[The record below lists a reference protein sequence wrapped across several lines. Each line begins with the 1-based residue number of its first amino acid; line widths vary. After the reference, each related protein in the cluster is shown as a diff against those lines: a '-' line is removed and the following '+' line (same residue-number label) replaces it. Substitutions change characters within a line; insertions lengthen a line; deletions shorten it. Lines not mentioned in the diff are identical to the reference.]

1 MTLLRFI
8 LFFILFLF
16 IVRLVK
22 LIMRYWSSSKTT
34 IDDLKNGQEQVNEKY
49 KDVEEADFKEIN
61 FDEEED
67 LDKHDK
73 SGKQSE

>member
-34 IDDLKNGQEQVNEKY
+34 IDDLRNGQEQVNEKY

-67 LDKHDK
+67 LDKHN
-73 SGKQSE
+73 

>member
-1 MTLLRFI
+1 MSLLKLI

-16 IVRLVK
+16 IIRLVR
-22 LIMRYWSSSKTT
+22 LIMRFWSSSKTT
-34 IDDLKNGQEQVNEKY
+34 VDDLRNGQEQVNEKY

-67 LDKHDK
+67 LEKHDK
-73 SGKQSE
+73 SGGKSE

>member
-34 IDDLKNGQEQVNEKY
+34 IDDLRNGQGQVNEKY
-49 KDVEEADFKEIN
+49 KDIEEADFKEIN
-61 FDEEED
+61 FDKEED
-67 LDKHDK
+67 LDKHD
-73 SGKQSE
+73 